1 MLMTIFEQQP
11 GDNVQIVLIMT
22 GYIREGVKEV
32 KTRLIMI
39 ITDDKKGEDTRN
51 KILKKVLFEDKS
63 VLKKEQSV
71 VVHAK

>member
-1 MLMTIFEQQP
+1 
-11 GDNVQIVLIMT
+11 MT

-39 ITDDKKGEDTRN
+39 ITDDMKGGDTRN

-63 VLKKEQSV
+63 VLKKAQSV

>member
-1 MLMTIFEQQP
+1 
-11 GDNVQIVLIMT
+11 MT

-39 ITDDKKGEDTRN
+39 ITDDMKGEDTRN
-51 KILKKVLFEDKS
+51 KILKKVLFEDRI
-63 VLKKEQSV
+63 VLKKAQSV